1 MITELAESEANTLGF
16 EINDRVTD
24 AQGQELIARFE
35 RALSEHE
42 QLNILIVLNEGAS
55 WGVDAGFEDIK
66 WVLRHMKNMRKIA
79 FVSSSNVWK
88 WLVSI
93 DSFFAMLAGI
103 QEKHFDHADLAA
115 AWQWLKS

>member
-1 MITELAESEANTLGF
+1 MITELPDSEANTLGF
-16 EINDRVTD
+16 EIDGKVTD
-24 AQGQELIARFE
+24 EQGQELIARFE
-35 RALSEHE
+35 RALKDHE
-42 QLNILIVLNEGAS
+42 QLNILIVLNEDAS

-66 WVLRHMKNMRKIA
+66 WVLRHMKNMHKIA
-79 FVSSSNVWK
+79 IVSSSTVWK

-103 QEKHFDHADLAA
+103 QEKHFDHADLQA